1 MSRKKSKIT
10 SLEDAR
16 QLMAEA
22 TREWA
27 PDAENAAANSESA
40 PVELSAP
47 QAPSS
52 DIGPLT
58 FVADPY
64 GISLDEVADAQ
75 AIDTVDIND
84 DVEEDEDESELEA
97 SDDAELDEERS
108 EISISALRSRE
119 DSEQEDEQKSES
131 IYMTE
136 EELAALEAADESE
149 DEWVEASAGESE
161 TEEEEE
167 SPEESDESEGANDSE
182 SMDEP
187 ELDLTQ
193 SLSLDALDSVAAAIA
208 IEEEKEAEAAAE
220 RLAQQK
226 IEDEARL
233 AAEIAEDEALA
244 AELARQDA
252 EGAEQDPELLAALP
266 SLPVADENGVLDL
279 REVESCIEA
288 LLFMTD
294 KPMSEKRLRE
304 LLGPD
309 FGDEIFA
316 QAIASL
322 QERYQ
327 SPAHGIELAQV
338 SGGWQLRT
346 KPGRAALARKLAK
359 VQTQRLSGGGMET
372 LAIVAYKQPVLK
384 DEIDTIRGVD
394 SSHFIR
400 GLLDKKLI
408 QITGRS
414 ELPGRPMLYATT
426 PDFLELFSLQSLEA
440 LPSLKEL
447 EQMVPASQTKDPS
460 EEDPR
465 VREMRKLVGQMKAD
479 NSTSLIYDPREDE
492 KLLQEIKDKVQEIP
506 TSTPYLDEQKA
517 QEKAAKDAAKAA
529 VLAAEAAGQ
538 DPAQLA
544 AEAAMA
550 AVEPGATPSMI

>member
-1 MSRKKSKIT
+1 MSRKTPKNRSKELLE
-10 SLEDAR
+10 SLEGRPFD
-16 QLMAEA
+16 LEKESN
-22 TREWA
+22 EWA
-27 PDAENAAANSESA
+27 PAQGTEDAT
-40 PVELSAP
+40 PV
-47 QAPSS
+47 
-52 DIGPLT
+52 T
-58 FVADPY
+58 FVADPF
-64 GISLDEVADAQ
+64 GLSLDEVAEAQLQEDA
-75 AIDTVDIND
+75 DLD
-84 DVEEDEDESELEA
+84 DDLADDELSEEELEMDEFEDESEEESSIIDMAQLRA
-97 SDDAELDEERS
+97 SS
-108 EISISALRSRE
+108 SAAD
-119 DSEQEDEQKSES
+119 DSE
-131 IYMTE
+131 
-136 EELAALEAADESE
+136 
-149 DEWVEASAGESE
+149 
-161 TEEEEE
+161 
-167 SPEESDESEGANDSE
+167 ANDSE
-182 SMDEP
+182 EESALSLENDVADWAVDEEAEQGGDDDALEP
-187 ELDLTQ
+187 ELDLEK
-193 SLSLDALDSVAAAIA
+193 SLSLDSLQNVAAAIA
-208 IEEEKEAEAAAE
+208 IEEEKEAIEMAE
-220 RLAQQK
+220 RLAEQK
-226 IEDEARL
+226 VEDEARL

-252 EGAEQDPELLAALP
+252 EGSETDPELLAALP

-288 LLFMTD
+288 LLFMSD

-316 QAIASL
+316 QALASL

-359 VQTQRLSGGGMET
+359 VQTQRLSSGGMET
-372 LAIVAYKQPVLK
+372 LAIIAYKQPVLK

-426 PDFLELFSLQSLEA
+426 PEFLELFGLASLEA
-440 LPSLKEL
+440 MPSLREL

-479 NSTSLIYDPREDE
+479 HSTSLIYDPKEDE
-492 KLLQEIKDKVQEIP
+492 KLLQEIRERVQDIP
-506 TSTPYLDEQKA
+506 SSTPYLDEQKA

-529 VLAAEAAGQ
+529 AQAAEAAGQ
-538 DPAQLA
+538 DAAQLA

-550 AVEPGATPSMI
+550 AVEPGTTPLLV

>member
-27 PDAENAAANSESA
+27 PDAENPGSASGTAPLESTDAAA
-40 PVELSAP
+40 
-47 QAPSS
+47 QAPSN

-64 GISLDEVADAQ
+64 GLSLDEIANAQ
-75 AIDTVDIND
+75 AIDTIDIND
-84 DVEEDEDESELEA
+84 DAEAGEEEEIEDEEF
-97 SDDAELDEERS
+97 DEERS
-108 EISISALRSRE
+108 EISISALRTRE
-119 DSEQEDEQKSES
+119 DSEQEDEEKSES

-149 DEWVEASAGESE
+149 DEWVEASA
-161 TEEEEE
+161 
-167 SPEESDESEGANDSE
+167 DESEEDEEENAEESHESVDENESE

-208 IEEEKEAEAAAE
+208 VEEEKEAEAAAE

-226 IEDEARL
+226 VEDEARL

-252 EGAEQDPELLAALP
+252 EGSEQDPELLAALP
-266 SLPVADENGVLDL
+266 SLPVADESGVLDL

-529 VLAAEAAGQ
+529 ALAAEAAGQ

-550 AVEPGATPSMI
+550 AVEPGATPAMI

>member
-10 SLEDAR
+10 SLEDAK
-16 QLMAEA
+16 QLLAEA
-22 TREWA
+22 TREWG
-27 PDAENAAANSESA
+27 PDAHAAEPNEAQQSQTAE
-40 PVELSAP
+40 EE
-47 QAPSS
+47 
-52 DIGPLT
+52 IGPLT

-64 GISLDEVADAQ
+64 GLSLEDVADAQ
-75 AIDTVDIND
+75 ATEHVEIND
-84 DVEEDEDESELEA
+84 DEEQEHEEEYEEDNSGYE
-97 SDDAELDEERS
+97 DEERS
-108 EISISALRSRE
+108 EISISALRSDADEE
-119 DSEQEDEQKSES
+119 DSSEEEEEAEEKES
-131 IYMTE
+131 IYVTE
-136 EELAALEAADESE
+136 EELAEHEAALEFAEQ
-149 DEWVEASAGESE
+149 EAS
-161 TEEEEE
+161 EEN
-167 SPEESDESEGANDSE
+167 SDEDSE
-182 SMDEP
+182 EEP
-187 ELDLTQ
+187 ELDLGK
-193 SLSLDALDSVAAAIA
+193 SLSLDALESVAAAIV
-208 IEEEKEAEAAAE
+208 IEDEKEAAALAE

-226 IEDEARL
+226 VDDEARL

-244 AELARQDA
+244 AEMARQDA
-252 EGAEQDPELLAALP
+252 EGSDQDPEVLAALP
-266 SLPVADENGVLDL
+266 SEPVADENGVLDL

-316 QAIASL
+316 QALVSL

-372 LAIVAYKQPVLK
+372 LAIIAYKQPVLK

-426 PDFLELFSLQSLEA
+426 PDFLELFGLQSLEA
-440 LPSLKEL
+440 LPSLREL

-479 NSTSLIYDPREDE
+479 NSTSLIYDPKEDE
-492 KLLQEIKDKVQEIP
+492 KLLQEIRERVQEIP
-506 TSTPYLDEQKA
+506 SSTPYLDEQKA

-529 VLAAEAAGQ
+529 AQAAEAAGQ
-538 DPAQLA
+538 DAAQLA

-550 AVEPGATPSMI
+550 ATEPGATPSLI

>member
-1 MSRKKSKIT
+1 MSRKTPKNRSQDPV
-10 SLEDAR
+10 DANL
-16 QLMAEA
+16 QDTELLSEA
-22 TREWA
+22 TRDWS
-27 PDAENAAANSESA
+27 PDGEDNS
-40 PVELSAP
+40 
-47 QAPSS
+47 
-52 DIGPLT
+52 GPLT
-58 FVADPY
+58 FVADPF
-64 GISLDEVADAQ
+64 GLPM
-75 AIDTVDIND
+75 D
-84 DVEEDEDESELEA
+84 DVAEAQQNEDDFIEDDEDSDWEDHEDSIDDESEEETSVIDMASLRASATSEEQEETDLESA
-97 SDDAELDEERS
+97 SADWATDEEGS
-108 EISISALRSRE
+108 E
-119 DSEQEDEQKSES
+119 SEPEDE
-131 IYMTE
+131 
-136 EELAALEAADESE
+136 L
-149 DEWVEASAGESE
+149 
-161 TEEEEE
+161 
-167 SPEESDESEGANDSE
+167 
-182 SMDEP
+182 EP
-187 ELDLTQ
+187 ELDLGK
-193 SLSLDALDSVAAAIA
+193 SLSLDSLENVAAAIA
-208 IEEEKEAEAAAE
+208 VEEEKEAVQMADL
-220 RLAQQK
+220 LAHQK

-252 EGAEQDPELLAALP
+252 EGAETDPELLAALP
-266 SLPVADENGVLDL
+266 SLPTADESGVLDL

-316 QAIASL
+316 QALASL

-327 SPAHGIELAQV
+327 SLSHGIELAQV

-359 VQTQRLSGGGMET
+359 VQTQRLSGGAMEA
-372 LAIVAYKQPVLK
+372 LAIIAYKQPVLK

-426 PDFLELFSLQSLEA
+426 PDFLELFGLANLEA
-440 LPSLKEL
+440 MPSLREL

-479 NSTSLIYDPREDE
+479 NSTSLIYDPKEDE
-492 KLLQEIKDKVQEIP
+492 KLLQEIRERVQDIP

-517 QEKAAKDAAKAA
+517 QEKASKDAAKAA
-529 VLAAEAAGQ
+529 AIAAEAAGQ
-538 DPAQLA
+538 DAAQLA

-550 AVEPGATPSMI
+550 AVEPGATPRMI

>member
-1 MSRKKSKIT
+1 MSRKNSKKSLNENSPLHT
-10 SLEDAR
+10 NLQDASN
-16 QLMAEA
+16 
-22 TREWA
+22 EWA
-27 PDAENAAANSESA
+27 PEPTEGPSG
-40 PVELSAP
+40 PV
-47 QAPSS
+47 
-52 DIGPLT
+52 T
-58 FVADPY
+58 FVADPF
-64 GISLDEVADAQ
+64 GFPM
-75 AIDTVDIND
+75 D
-84 DVEEDEDESELEA
+84 DVAKAQLIEDADLEDLEDAEEDETHATEEWSTEADE
-97 SDDAELDEERS
+97 D
-108 EISISALRSRE
+108 SISH
-119 DSEQEDEQKSES
+119 DD
-131 IYMTE
+131 
-136 EELAALEAADESE
+136 
-149 DEWVEASAGESE
+149 
-161 TEEEEE
+161 EEEEHSVIDMASLRASWSASPEEKSELSLDSASADWE
-167 SPEESDESEGANDSE
+167 SEEESDEQG
-182 SMDEP
+182 EP
-187 ELDLTQ
+187 EIDL
-193 SLSLDALDSVAAAIA
+193 SKSVSLDTLDHVAAAIA
-208 IEEEKEAEAAAE
+208 IEEEKDAVEMAE
-220 RLAQQK
+220 RLAEQK
-226 IEDEARL
+226 IQDEARL

-252 EGAEQDPELLAALP
+252 EGADQDPELLAALP

-279 REVESCIEA
+279 REVESCIES

-316 QAIASL
+316 QALESL

-346 KPGRAALARKLAK
+346 KPARAALAKKLAK
-359 VQTQRLSGGGMET
+359 IQTQRLSSGAMET
-372 LAIVAYKQPVLK
+372 LSIIAYKQPVLK

-426 PDFLELFSLQSLEA
+426 TEFLELFGLANLEA
-440 LPSLKEL
+440 MPSLREL

-479 NSTSLIYDPREDE
+479 NSTSLIYDPKEDE
-492 KLLQEIKDKVQEIP
+492 KLLQEIRERVQEIP
-506 TSTPYLDEQKA
+506 SSTPYLEEQRA
-517 QEKAAKDAAKAA
+517 QEKAGRDAAKAA
-529 VLAAEAAGQ
+529 AIAAEAAGQ
-538 DPAQLA
+538 DPAQIA

-550 AVEPGATPSMI
+550 SVEPGATPQLL

>member
-10 SLEDAR
+10 SLEDAK
-16 QLMAEA
+16 QLLAEA
-22 TREWA
+22 TREWG
-27 PDAENAAANSESA
+27 PDAGAAESFEA
-40 PVELSAP
+40 PRA
-47 QAPSS
+47 QATD

-64 GISLDEVADAQ
+64 GLSIEDVAEAQ
-75 AIDTVDIND
+75 ATEYVEIND
-84 DVEEDEDESELEA
+84 EEDESEETLEA
-97 SDDAELDEERS
+97 DSDEEWTEEEEERS
-108 EISISALRSRE
+108 EISISALRSGS
-119 DSEQEDEQKSES
+119 DDEDEESSDDEEEES
-131 IYMTE
+131 IYVTE
-136 EELAALEAADESE
+136 EELAEQEAALEF
-149 DEWVEASAGESE
+149 ASD
-161 TEEEEE
+161 
-167 SPEESDESEGANDSE
+167 SDE
-182 SMDEP
+182 EP
-187 ELDLTQ
+187 ELDLGK
-193 SLSLDALDSVAAAIA
+193 SLSLDALESVAAAIA
-208 IEEEKEAEAAAE
+208 VEDEKEAAALAE
-220 RLAQQK
+220 RVAQQK
-226 IEDEARL
+226 VDDEVRL
-233 AAEIAEDEALA
+233 AAEIAEDEALT

-252 EGAEQDPELLAALP
+252 EGSDVDPELLAALP
-266 SLPVADENGVLDL
+266 SQPLADENGTLDL

-316 QAIASL
+316 QALVSL
-322 QERYQ
+322 LERYQ

-372 LAIVAYKQPVLK
+372 LSIIAYKQPVLK

-426 PDFLELFSLQSLEA
+426 PDFLELFGLQSLEA

-479 NSTSLIYDPREDE
+479 NSTSLIYDPKEDE
-492 KLLQEIKDKVQEIP
+492 KLLQEIRERVQEIP
-506 TSTPYLDEQKA
+506 SSTPYLDEQKA

-529 VLAAEAAGQ
+529 AHAAEAAGQ
-538 DPAQLA
+538 DAAQLA
-544 AEAAMA
+544 AEAVMA
-550 AVEPGATPSMI
+550 ATEPGATPSLI

>member
-1 MSRKKSKIT
+1 
-10 SLEDAR
+10 LESTD
-16 QLMAEA
+16 
-22 TREWA
+22 
-27 PDAENAAANSESA
+27 AAA
-40 PVELSAP
+40 
-47 QAPSS
+47 QAPSN

-64 GISLDEVADAQ
+64 GLSLDEIANAQ
-75 AIDTVDIND
+75 AIDTIDIND
-84 DVEEDEDESELEA
+84 DAEAGEEEEIEDEEF
-97 SDDAELDEERS
+97 DEERS
-108 EISISALRSRE
+108 EISISALRTRE
-119 DSEQEDEQKSES
+119 DSEQEDEEKSES

-149 DEWVEASAGESE
+149 DEWVEASA
-161 TEEEEE
+161 
-167 SPEESDESEGANDSE
+167 DESEEDEEENAEESHESVDENESE

-208 IEEEKEAEAAAE
+208 VEEEKEAEAAAE

-226 IEDEARL
+226 VEDEARL

-252 EGAEQDPELLAALP
+252 EGSEQDPELLAALP
-266 SLPVADENGVLDL
+266 SLPVADESGVLDL

-506 TSTPYLDEQKA
+506 TTTPYLDEQKA

-529 VLAAEAAGQ
+529 ALAAEAAGQ

-550 AVEPGATPSMI
+550 AVEPGATPAMI